1 MSHRLL
7 ASLGAQAVVIATL
20 SLALVPVAGQTG
32 SAAAKTPKTAAAK
45 TWTAPRTPD
54 GHPDLQG
61 IWDFRTIT
69 PMERPSELAGK
80 QVLTDEEAA
89 EFEQQAFLRNNA
101 DRRDGGAAA
110 DVSRAY
116 NNFWFD
122 RGTKVIGTKRTSLVV
137 DPPEGRIPPLTPEGQ
152 KRVDALAAAR
162 QRPAHGPEDRGVGE
176 RCILG
181 FNSGPPMAPGAYNN
195 NVQLFQTPGHVVI
208 LNEMVHNARIVPV
221 DGRPHGAVRQWN
233 GDSRGRWEGDTLVVD
248 TTNFYNK
255 TAFSERQGSSPNMHL
270 VERFRRVDADTL
282 VYESTVDDPTTWTRP
297 WTASI
302 PMTKS
307 QDQMYEYACHEGNYG
322 MLGILE
328 GARAEEKAA
337 EAATKKGSR

>member
-7 ASLGAQAVVIATL
+7 ASLGARAVVIATL
-20 SLALVPVAGQTG
+20 SLAPVGVEGQAPSSAAKG
-32 SAAAKTPKTAAAK
+32 PKAAAAKTK
-45 TWTAPRTPD
+45 TWTLPRTPD
-54 GHPDLQG
+54 GRPDLQG
-61 IWDFRTIT
+61 VWSFATIT

-176 RCILG
+176 RCLMG
-181 FNSGPPMAPGAYNN
+181 FNSGPPMVPGGYNQ
-195 NVQLFQTPGHVVI
+195 NVQLLQIPGYVVI
-208 LNEMVHNARIVPV
+208 LNEMVHNARIVPL
-221 DGRPHGAVRQWN
+221 DGRPHGAVRQWV

-248 TTNFYNK
+248 TTSFYDT
-255 TAFSERQGSSPNMHL
+255 TAFRGSSRNLHL
-270 VERFRRVDADTL
+270 VERFTRVDAGTIH
-282 VYESTVDDPTTWTRP
+282 YEFTVDDPTTWTRP
-297 WTASI
+297 WTAAI
-302 PMTKS
+302 PMTKT
-307 QDQMYEYACHEGNYG
+307 QDQIYEYSCHEGNYG
-322 MLGILE
+322 MLGLLE

-337 EAATKKGSR
+337 AAKKGSN